1 MAIYNSDVN
10 LGVTTGAA
18 FAGEVD
24 VYIEGNSAQGV
35 GNSLTDVTAVTTGNV
50 AQLTQNNATMT
61 GRNMTYLCT
70 NFFNSTIGSSSPV
83 TFENSSIHTVT
94 SASDWF
100 FPMTLDNVDIYNT
113 SATGGN
119 AGIYG
124 DGSGTYPVFD
134 ADGHIQTV
142 GTGHKARSRP
152 YNWNNVRIF
161 GRRSRTSNQWCTT
174 RSEFL
179 Y

>member
-119 AGIYG
+119 AGIFGY
-124 DGSGTYPVFD
+124 DHQHRRQDRFPS
-134 ADGHIQTV
+134 HL
-142 GTGHKARSRP
+142 HRSQRYRQWQMCYRYLHCP
-152 YNWNNVRIF
+152 MSL
-161 GRRSRTSNQWCTT
+161 GRTS
-174 RSEFL
+174 R
-179 Y
+179 